1 MKTLSLTCFFL
12 MTCAVFFAQ
21 NDISKLTEPIV
32 EEGKKL
38 YQSEMASWYGT
49 DIFLEKYSNH
59 DNTGGYISYTENGA
73 YKCVFFSKGDHPKVL
88 GTMIFDSTYN
98 VETANTS
105 LEERALTATENELRT
120 LRQKAQAIIR
130 NDTFFLSYNNSSL
143 NIIPMIA
150 GKEKK
155 VYVLTGPIKPGLFY
169 LGTITCFNLMTVTSC
184 FQRKDCTTILS
195 L

>member
-1 MKTLSLTCFFL
+1 